1 MAQWKLLTETITEGG
16 FVVQTSPD
24 LELLQ
29 VVADAAR
36 EKLAQDP
43 VAINVSQRL
52 PFADVFFIASADNE
66 RQVQA
71 ITDEIVDQVNRS
83 GRPRPKVEGRE
94 GGAWVL
100 IDCGDVVA
108 HVMDVEQREFYAL
121 ERLWAD
127 CPQIPL
133 EPSDRAAC
141 GA

>member
-1 MAQWKLLTETITEGG
+1 MAQWMLLTEAITEGG
-16 FVVQTSPD
+16 FVVHTGPD

-29 VVADAAR
+29 IVADAAQ

-43 VAINVSQRL
+43 VAIDVSGRL
-52 PFADVFFIASADNE
+52 PFADVFFVASADNE

-71 ITDEIVDQVNRS
+71 ITDEVVDQVNRS

-94 GGAWVL
+94 GGSWVL

-108 HVMDVEQREFYAL
+108 HVMDAEQREFYAL

-127 CPQIPL
+127 CPLIPL